1 MTANHKPEP
10 TVIDILMRYNNLL
23 EEIETSD
30 DEDAED
36 DVDDEETKF
45 KDVLQSLEKWN
56 GFDRSGIDFIQSL
69 KKIGRLKQ

>member
-1 MTANHKPEP
+1 
-10 TVIDILMRYNNLL
+10 MRYNNLL